1 MNITWFVK
9 FIKPLDKVNSFNKSR
24 LLNITRSR
32 LDHSKKDS
40 KFLSDWIK
48 KPIQCLSIAKKIG
61 YGYSLAISIA
71 VIGTTIGLA
80 IGNYYQE
87 QAQKQQRIA
96 NKQQLLLH
104 ELEYAVSELRSHPQR
119 LITVLGDSIWFD
131 YETSKF
137 FGDVNRVKTLV
148 SDFKIF
154 IDSNPDRLVV
164 EDRELKLLFNGYET
178 NQEAYVELVKLC
190 WQQIDP
196 PNLKIQDIPA
206 AQQQILNL
214 IRSKAATNISIKFD
228 RLSESLTRIKVAS
241 ERQNIQAYHR
251 VEQAEL
257 LRLQI
262 IVFSMALSVA
272 IAVILAIITSRA
284 IAHPLKSVTE
294 VATAITQERNFELR
308 SLITSK
314 DEVGSL
320 AASLNQLVKWV
331 GEYTQELELSR
342 QTLEQRVEERTEKLT
357 QTLQELQNTQSQ
369 LIQSEKMSSLGQM
382 VAGIAHEINNPVNF
396 IYGNLEHTNIYAKDL
411 LELVDI
417 YRQEYPQQTEL
428 VAAKISQIDLDFI
441 IQDFP
446 QLLSSMKMGA
456 DRIREIILSLRN
468 FSRLDEAEIK
478 PVDIHQGI
486 ENTLL
491 ILNNRCK
498 QKIEIIK
505 NYADLPLV
513 ECYPAQLNQVF
524 MNILTNAIDALEEL
538 QVNKLNLED
547 ATFTPKIIIRT
558 RKIDADYIQVCI
570 EDNGTGIAPEIKEK
584 LFDPFFTTK
593 PVGKGTGLGL
603 SICYQIVAKH
613 GGKIDVSSQLG
624 QGTEFAIALPLKSQT
639 DRT

>member
-1 MNITWFVK
+1 MNITWFVR
-9 FIKPLDKVNSFNKSR
+9 FIKPLDKVNSFSKSR
-24 LLNITRSR
+24 LLNITQSR

-40 KFLSDWIK
+40 KFFSDWIK
-48 KPIQCLSIAKKIG
+48 NSIQHLSIAKKIG
-61 YGYSLAISIA
+61 YGYSLAIGIA

-80 IGNYYQE
+80 IGDYYQG
-87 QAQKQQRIA
+87 QAQKQQTIA

-119 LITVLGDSIWFD
+119 LVTVLGDSIWFD

-137 FGDVNRVKTLV
+137 FGDANRVKTLV
-148 SDFKIF
+148 SDFKTF

-164 EDRELKLLFNGYET
+164 EERELKLLLNAYES
-178 NQEAYVELVKLC
+178 NQEAYIQLIESIWEK
-190 WQQIDP
+190 IDP
-196 PNLKIQDIPA
+196 GNLRTKDIPA
-206 AQQQILNL
+206 AQQQLLTL
-214 IRSKAATNISIKFD
+214 IASNAATNISVKFD
-228 RLSESLTRIKVAS
+228 HLSESFTKIKAAS
-241 ERQNIQAYHR
+241 EHQNRLAYYQ

-262 IVFSMALSVA
+262 IVFSMVLSVA

-284 IAHPLKSVTE
+284 IAHPLQSVTE

-308 SLITSK
+308 SLITTK

-331 GEYTQELELSR
+331 GEYTKELELSR
-342 QTLEQRVEERTEKLT
+342 QTLEQRVEERTKKLT

-396 IYGNLEHTNIYAKDL
+396 ISGNLEHTNIYAKDL
-411 LELVDI
+411 LDLVDI

-428 VAAKISQIDLDFI
+428 VAAKVSAIDLDFI

-505 NYADLPLV
+505 NYGDLPLV

-524 MNILTNAIDALEEL
+524 MNILANAIDALEEL

-570 EDNGTGIAPEIKEK
+570 EDNGFGIAPEIKEK

-613 GGKIDVSSQLG
+613 GGKIDVSSQVG
-624 QGTEFAIALPLKSQT
+624 QGTEFAIALPLKSQAN
-639 DRT
+639 RT

>member
-1 MNITWFVK
+1 MNITWFVR
-9 FIKPLDKVNSFNKSR
+9 FIKPLDKVNSFSKSR
-24 LLNITRSR
+24 LLNITQSR

-40 KFLSDWIK
+40 KFFSDWIK
-48 KPIQCLSIAKKIG
+48 NSIQHLSIAKKIG
-61 YGYSLAISIA
+61 YGYSLAIGIA

-80 IGNYYQE
+80 IGDYYQG
-87 QAQKQQRIA
+87 QAQKQQTIA

-119 LITVLGDSIWFD
+119 LVTVLGDSIWFD

-137 FGDVNRVKTLV
+137 FGDANRVKTLV
-148 SDFKIF
+148 SDFKTF

-164 EDRELKLLFNGYET
+164 EERELKLLLNAYES
-178 NQEAYVELVKLC
+178 NQEAYIQLIESIWEK
-190 WQQIDP
+190 IDP
-196 PNLKIQDIPA
+196 GNLRTKDIPA
-206 AQQQILNL
+206 AQQQLLTL
-214 IRSKAATNISIKFD
+214 IASNAATNISVKFD
-228 RLSESLTRIKVAS
+228 HLSESFTKIKAAS
-241 ERQNIQAYHR
+241 ERQNRLAYYQ

-262 IVFSMALSVA
+262 IVFSMVLSVA

-284 IAHPLKSVTE
+284 IAHPLQSVTE

-308 SLITSK
+308 SLITTK

-331 GEYTQELELSR
+331 GEYTKELELSR
-342 QTLEQRVEERTEKLT
+342 QTLEQRVEERTKKLT

-396 IYGNLEHTNIYAKDL
+396 ISGNLEHTNIYAKDL
-411 LELVDI
+411 LDLVDI

-428 VAAKISQIDLDFI
+428 VAAKVSAIDLDFI

-505 NYADLPLV
+505 NYGDLPLV

-524 MNILTNAIDALEEL
+524 MNILANAIDALEEL

-558 RKIDADYIQVCI
+558 KKIDADYIQVCI
-570 EDNGTGIAPEIKEK
+570 EDNGFGIAPEIQEK

-613 GGKIDVSSQLG
+613 GGKIDVSSQVG
-624 QGTEFAIALPLKSQT
+624 QGTEFAIALPLKSQAN
-639 DRT
+639 RT

>member
-1 MNITWFVK
+1 MNITWFVR

-32 LDHSKKDS
+32 LDYSKKDS

-48 KPIQCLSIAKKIG
+48 NSIQCLSITKKIG
-61 YGYSLAISIA
+61 YGYSLAIGIA

-80 IGNYYQE
+80 IGDYYQG

-119 LITVLGDSIWFD
+119 LVTVLGDSIWFD

-137 FGDVNRVKTLV
+137 FGDVNRVKTLL

-154 IDSNPDRLVV
+154 IDSNPNHLVV
-164 EDRELKLLFNGYET
+164 EEQELKLLFNGYET
-178 NQEAYVELVKLC
+178 NQEAYVQLVKLS

-196 PNLKIQDIPA
+196 PNLRTQDIPA
-206 AQQQILNL
+206 AQQQILTL
-214 IRSKAATNISIKFD
+214 IRSNAATNISVKFD
-228 RLSESLTRIKVAS
+228 RLSESLTRIKIAS
-241 ERQNIQAYHR
+241 ERQNIQAYYR

-262 IVFSMALSVA
+262 IVFSMVLSVA

-284 IAHPLKSVTE
+284 IAHPLQSVTE

-308 SLITSK
+308 SLITTK

-342 QTLEQRVEERTEKLT
+342 QTLEQRVEERTKKLT

-396 IYGNLEHTNIYAKDL
+396 ISGNLEHTNIYAKDL
-411 LELVDI
+411 LDLVDI

-428 VAAKISQIDLDFI
+428 VAAKISAIDLDFI

-505 NYADLPLV
+505 NYGDLPLV

-538 QVNKLNLED
+538 QVDKLNLEN

-558 RKIDADYIQVCI
+558 KKIDADYIQVCI
-570 EDNGTGIAPEIKEK
+570 EDNGSGIAPEIQEK

-624 QGTEFAIALPLKSQT
+624 QGTELAIALPLKSQT
-639 DRT
+639 SL